1 MDKYALIFRM
11 DILTEA
17 LQPTERQMKD
27 YMEEWNAWIGEIA
40 ESGRLAE
47 GGNHL
52 IRAGRVLRSKGQCTE
67 GPYVSN
73 GESVAGYIIVLAK
86 DMNEAAR
93 LAAKCPILRGDGT
106 SVEVRQ
112 AGNPGNQN

>member
-1 MDKYALIFRM
+1 MNEYVLIFRM

-17 LQPTERQMKD
+17 LQPTELQMKE
-27 YMEEWNAWIGEIA
+27 YLKEWNAWIGEIA
-40 ESGRLAE
+40 AAGKLAE

-52 IRAGRVLRSKGQCTE
+52 LQAGRVLRPNEQPTE

-86 DMNEAAR
+86 DMDEATK
-93 LAAKCPILRGDGT
+93 LAKKCPILRGEGT
-106 SVEVRQ
+106 SVEIRKT
-112 AGNPGNQN
+112 GNPGNQN